1 MLGKE
6 RAALP
11 LSASQKQKLRD
22 WMKSKGIR
30 SACASCGESDWGAGE
45 LISSPVLTPDG
56 TQAADLHVPMVQ
68 LVCINCSH
76 VMVYAA
82 VPIGLP

>member
-1 MLGKE
+1 M
-6 RAALP
+6 P

-30 SACASCGESDWGAGE
+30 PNCASCGESDWGAGE
-45 LISSPVLTPDG
+45 MVSSPVLTPNG
-56 TQAADLHVPMVQ
+56 TPAAESHVPMVQ
-68 LVCINCSH
+68 IICINCSY

-82 VPIGLP
+82 VPMGLP

>member
-1 MLGKE
+1 M
-6 RAALP
+6 P

-22 WMKSKGIR
+22 WMKSKGVR
-30 SACASCGESDWGAGE
+30 PTCASCGERDWGAGE
-45 LISSPVLTPDG
+45 MVSSPVLTLDG
-56 TQAADLHVPMVQ
+56 VQAAESHVPMVQ
-68 LVCINCSH
+68 IICINCSY